1 MTYEEKRAEI
11 MNKADGDLHLQ
22 DEYECQK
29 CRNKGYVYHVKDGEI
44 VSARCDCLKIR
55 KSIKLLKESGL
66 QLFVNSKTFDN
77 YEETYEWQKYI
88 KEMAKRFISQN
99 EIKWFFIGGQVGC
112 VDCDTEYFNGTE
124 WKKISEYKE
133 GEYVLQYDD
142 KTEKANLTLPY
153 SYIVNPCEKLY
164 HLFTDTKTVDMVLSD
179 AHDFAYITSK
189 GHMQKKSFIEVKK
202 IHEETSQ
209 GFYGKIQTAF
219 NFSGKGIE
227 LSENEIRLQVAVMAD
242 GSFKKGLK
250 LCIINVKKDRKKERL
265 RELLKGQKYK
275 EYKKTNGYSEFR
287 FYAPRREKQFNEYW
301 YNCNNEQLKIIVD
314 EVFKWDGTEK
324 GKRRSFYSTSKKSAD
339 FIQFAISATGSR
351 ATISVDKRKEKECFT
366 VIKSSYGSKIHICS
380 SRSKNKAQIQ
390 TYIPKDSKE
399 YCFKVETGFL
409 VLRRNGRIF
418 ITGNCGKSHIC
429 TAMCSHFINEGKPTR
444 YMLWT
449 DVSKK
454 LKANINEDTYAEII
468 QPYKD
473 VEVLYIDDFF
483 KVRKGQLPTNADVN
497 IAFDILNT
505 RLFSKEKV
513 TIISSEFTL
522 NKLLSVDEA
531 TISRIVE
538 NAKHFVVNLEE
549 DSKKNYR
556 FKK

>member
-11 MNKADGDLHLQ
+11 LNKTDGDLHLQ

-29 CRNKGYVYHVKDGEI
+29 CRNKGYIYYVKDGDI

-66 QLFVNSKTFDN
+66 QLFVNSKTLDN

-88 KEMAKRFISQN
+88 KEMAKRFISQD
-99 EIKWFFIGGQVGC
+99 EIKWFFIGGQVG
-112 VDCDTEYFNGTE
+112 
-124 WKKISEYKE
+124 S
-133 GEYVLQYDD
+133 
-142 KTEKANLTLPY
+142 
-153 SYIVNPCEKLY
+153 
-164 HLFTDTKTVDMVLSD
+164 
-179 AHDFAYITSK
+179 
-189 GHMQKKSFIEVKK
+189 
-202 IHEETSQ
+202 
-209 GFYGKIQTAF
+209 
-219 NFSGKGIE
+219 
-227 LSENEIRLQVAVMAD
+227 
-242 GSFKKGLK
+242 
-250 LCIINVKKDRKKERL
+250 
-265 RELLKGQKYK
+265 
-275 EYKKTNGYSEFR
+275 
-287 FYAPRREKQFNEYW
+287 
-301 YNCNNEQLKIIVD
+301 
-314 EVFKWDGTEK
+314 
-324 GKRRSFYSTSKKSAD
+324 
-339 FIQFAISATGSR
+339 
-351 ATISVDKRKEKECFT
+351 
-366 VIKSSYGSKIHICS
+366 
-380 SRSKNKAQIQ
+380 
-390 TYIPKDSKE
+390 
-399 YCFKVETGFL
+399 
-409 VLRRNGRIF
+409 
-418 ITGNCGKSHIC
+418 GKSHIC
-429 TAMCSHFINEGKPTR
+429 TAMCSHFISEGKPTR

-449 DVSKK
+449 DISKK
-454 LKANINEDTYAEII
+454 LKANINEDAYAEII